1 MTGNTAQQ
9 FLRPCQPLMAWLA
22 SVGSSLSVKAGAHGQ
37 HWVEPVKDRGAGT
50 LETSQQAPPPSLRQV
65 PNLTGNLPP
74 CLRAHHNRD
83 QIPAS
88 QSAPTVRAVS
98 AIVPSLWSVSISCL
112 GSNLGSG
119 KSVSSVVGSLAHRA
133 PYPIPG
139 QEAQPQDRICSCQI
153 CLPDSDRVTVA
164 LQTSSGERR
173 RLRQVLQSEE
183 PPVRTAQTPNHRSGL
198 LMSSRWG
205 SERGILATR
214 WDSERVSRG
223 AALLQRQSVP

>member
-1 MTGNTAQQ
+1 MEQ
-9 FLRPCQPLMAWLA
+9 
-22 SVGSSLSVKAGAHGQ
+22 GSSPRRSKPPPPPNL
-37 HWVEPVKDRGAGT
+37 R
-50 LETSQQAPPPSLRQV
+50 QAP
-65 PNLTGNLPP
+65 NLPGNLPP
-74 CLRAHHNRD
+74 HLRAHHDRD